1 MECCVWPVSESYPG
15 LVAASDPTDTVLS
28 DSWEHL
34 GRQFR
39 SDYAAKNGGREP
51 PMDPDPRGY
60 WDRVQSDNF
69 TRTDYNETIQF
80 YQYLAQWIND
90 DILGGH
96 NDETCSKGM

>member
-1 MECCVWPVSESYPG
+1 
-15 LVAASDPTDTVLS
+15 
-28 DSWEHL
+28 
-34 GRQFR
+34 
-39 SDYAAKNGGREP
+39 
-51 PMDPDPRGY
+51 MDPDPRGY

-96 NDETCSKGM
+96 DHETCSKGM